1 MDELKIVKLA
11 ELRSKMGGIPVK
23 LLVTFLFANLVF
35 WNFSF
40 EKFKEQPGYNIF
52 GFIVLYGVLS
62 YFWLCVKMT
71 GNWIIGIVVAV
82 VLILVMAGAMGN
94 SSGVVQTVLACAVC
108 FGGPVLDTLTVIR
121 YFIIKKQVFS
131 IPRDTYTYAGEQ
143 DQEQWQEYSGQQDQE
158 QWQQTQ
164 QTRQAQES
172 APVFFADCKD
182 QASVKRRYRDLC
194 RVYHPDNGNGS
205 PEVFNRI
212 TEEYERLMAQYGQA

>member
-23 LLVTFLFANLVF
+23 LLVTFIFANLVL

-52 GFIVLYGVLS
+52 YFIIFYGMLS

-71 GNWIIGIVVAV
+71 GNWIIGIVVAIA
-82 VLILVMAGAMGN
+82 LIFIMVGSMN
-94 SSGVVQTVLACAVC
+94 SSSGVFQTVFVCAVC
-108 FGGPVLDTLTVIR
+108 FGGPVLDILTVVR

-131 IPRDTYTYAGEQ
+131 IPEDTYTHAGESEPHW
-143 DQEQWQEYSGQQDQE
+143 EQWQESSGQQDQ
-158 QWQQTQ
+158 QARQT
-164 QTRQAQES
+164 QES
-172 APVFFADCKD
+172 APAFFMDCKD
-182 QASVKRRYRDLC
+182 QGSVKRRYRDLC

-212 TEEYERLMAQYGQA
+212 TEEYERLMAQYGQT

>member
-23 LLVTFLFANLVF
+23 LLVTFIFANLVL

-52 GFIVLYGVLS
+52 YFIIFYGMLS

-71 GNWIIGIVVAV
+71 GNWIIGIVVAI
-82 VLILVMAGAMGN
+82 VLVFVMVGSMGS
-94 SSGVVQTVLACAVC
+94 SSGVVQTVFVCAVC
-108 FGGPVLDTLTVIR
+108 FGGPVLDILTVVR

-131 IPRDTYTYAGEQ
+131 IPKDTYTYADESEP
-143 DQEQWQEYSGQQDQE
+143 DWEQWQESSGQQA
-158 QWQQTQ
+158 QQTT
-164 QTRQAQES
+164 QTKES
-172 APVFFADCKD
+172 APAFFADCKD

-212 TEEYERLMAQYGQA
+212 TEEYEKLMTQYGQN

>member
-23 LLVTFLFANLVF
+23 LLVTFIFANLVF

-52 GFIVLYGVLS
+52 TFVMLYGMLS

-71 GNWIIGIVVAV
+71 GNWIIGIVVAI
-82 VLILVMAGAMGN
+82 VLILVMVGSMKS
-94 SSGVVQTVLACAVC
+94 SSGVFQTIFVCAVC
-108 FGGPVLDTLTVIR
+108 FGGPVLDILTVVR

-131 IPRDTYTYAGEQ
+131 IPRDTYTYESEPNQ
-143 DQEQWQEYSGQQDQE
+143 QQWQEYGGQQAG
-158 QWQQTQ
+158 QT
-164 QTRQAQES
+164 QES